1 MKTIYIK
8 IDVPDDFNE
17 ISDFSRI
24 EIKEVSSGNVI
35 YDEVK
40 FTEIILPTEEEIES
54 KANSVTKNHY
64 GLKGFVIGANWAINK
79 MKGE

>member
-8 IDVPDDFNE
+8 VEVPDDFNE

-40 FTEIILPTEEEIES
+40 FTEIILPTEEEIIKRAMPWGLMKDVF
-54 KANSVTKNHY
+54 KA
-64 GLKGFVIGANWAINK
+64 GATWAINK